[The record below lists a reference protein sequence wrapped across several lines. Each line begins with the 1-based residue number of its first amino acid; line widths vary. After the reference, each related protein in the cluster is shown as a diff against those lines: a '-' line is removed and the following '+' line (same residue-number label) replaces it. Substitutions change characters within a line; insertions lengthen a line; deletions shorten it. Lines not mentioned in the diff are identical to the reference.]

1 LTPLLNVG
9 ALVLGI
15 AILYWG
21 AEWLIRGSAGIARA
35 FGVKPLVIGLTVV
48 AYGTSAP
55 ELAVSTKAALTG
67 HTQIALGTVIGSCA
81 ANISLILGLTAL
93 IAPPT
98 VDGRIIRREVPVLVG
113 SAIAVPILFR
123 NGVLSRFEGFLLVAC
138 ALLFTIATLTV
149 AARIDPNDELSPD
162 PADDEHAASSSNLAA
177 MRAEDA
183 EESGSS
189 LGGKGRPRSSR
200 FMSMVMSAFGV
211 LLLVTGSNFFVR
223 GGRGIAAEV
232 GMSER
237 MLGLTVI
244 AIGTALPELI
254 GSIVAATRGYSA
266 LAVGSVI
273 GSNLLNVFLVLG
285 VTASLHP
292 IRLGE
297 RMHLVDLIGL
307 VAITLLGVLVLRG
320 SRKITRW
327 EGAMLVAAYVAFIVC
342 SALF

>member
-1 LTPLLNVG
+1 LFP
-9 ALVLGI
+9 ALDIGQVILGI

-21 AEWLIRGSAGIARA
+21 AEWLIRGSVGIARA
-35 FGVKPLVIGLTVV
+35 FGVKPLVVGLTVV

-67 HTQIALGTVIGSCA
+67 HPPIALGVVIGSCA
-81 ANISLILGLTAL
+81 ANISLILGITAL

-98 VDGRIIRREVPVLVG
+98 IDGRIIRREVPVLVG

-123 NGVLSRFEGFLLVAC
+123 NGVLSSFEGYLLVAC
-138 ALLFTIATLTV
+138 AVVFTIATLTV
-149 AARIDPNDELSPD
+149 AARIDPNDELAAD
-162 PADDEHAASSSNLAA
+162 PADEAESSTNLAA
-177 MRAEDA
+177 MRAENA
-183 EESGSS
+183 EEAGASI
-189 LGGKGRPRSSR
+189 GGKGRPRSSR
-200 FMSMVMSAFGV
+200 AVSLVMSAFG
-211 LLLVTGSNFFVR
+211 LMLLVAGSNFFVR
-223 GGRGIAAEV
+223 GGRGIAADV

-254 GSIVAATRGYSA
+254 GSIVAATRGHSSIA
-266 LAVGSVI
+266 IGSVI

-292 IRLGE
+292 IHLGE
-297 RMHLVDLIGL
+297 RMHAVDLVGL
-307 VAITLLGVLVLRG
+307 VAITLLGVFVLRG

-327 EGAMLVAAYVAFIVC
+327 EGAMLVAAYIAFIVC
-342 SALF
+342 AALL

>member
-1 LTPLLNVG
+1 LVFDVAKLL
-9 ALVLGI
+9 AGI

-21 AEWLIRGSAGIARA
+21 AEWLIRGSAGIARGL
-35 FGVKPLVIGLTVV
+35 GVKPLVIGLTVV

-55 ELAVSTKAALTG
+55 ELSVATKTALE
-67 HTQIALGTVIGSCA
+67 HAQPIALGTVIGSCA

-123 NGVLSRFEGFLLVAC
+123 NGVLSRFEGALLVVC
-138 ALLFTIATLTV
+138 AVIFTIATLTV
-149 AARIDPNDELSPD
+149 SARLAPDELDD
-162 PADDEHAASSSNLAA
+162 PEEPSGGSSAA
-177 MRAEDA
+177 MTRSDRAETHGA
-183 EESGSS
+183 EI
-189 LGGKGRPRSSR
+189 GGKARPKSSPTSAAL
-200 FMSMVMSAFGV
+200 MSIFGLV
-211 LLLVTGSNFFVR
+211 LLLAGSYFFVL
-223 GGRGIAAEV
+223 GGRAIGAAV

-254 GSIVAATRGYSA
+254 GSLLAASRGHAA

-285 VTASLHP
+285 VTAFLQP

-297 RMHLVDLIGL
+297 RMHLVDLVGL
-307 VAITLLGVLVLRG
+307 VVITLLGVLVLRG
-320 SRKITRW
+320 SRKITRL
-327 EGAMLVAAYVAFIVC
+327 EGAILVAAYIAFIVC
-342 SALF
+342 AALL

>member
-1 LTPLLNVG
+1 MFPMLDIGQVI
-9 ALVLGI
+9 LGI

-21 AEWLIRGSAGIARA
+21 AEWLIRGSAGIARS
-35 FGVKPLVIGLTVV
+35 FGVKPLVVGLTVV

-67 HTQIALGTVIGSCA
+67 HSSIALGVVIGSCA

-93 IAPPT
+93 ISPPK
-98 VDGRIIRREVPVLVG
+98 VDRRIIRREVPVLIG

-123 NGVLSRFEGFLLVAC
+123 NGVLSRFEGYLLVAC
-138 ALLFTIATLTV
+138 AIVFTIATLTV

-162 PADDEHAASSSNLAA
+162 PVDDDHVDSSTNLAA
-177 MRAEDA
+177 MRAEEA
-183 EESGSS
+183 EEAGASI
-189 LGGKGRPRSSR
+189 GGKAHPRSSR
-200 FMSMVMSAFGV
+200 GLSLLMSAFGL
-211 LLLVTGSNFFVR
+211 LLLVAGSNFFVR
-223 GGRGIAAEV
+223 GGRGIGADV

-254 GSIVAATRGYSA
+254 GSIVAATRGHSE
-266 LAVGSVI
+266 LAIGSVI

-297 RMHLVDLIGL
+297 RMHVVDLVGL
-307 VAITLLGVLVLRG
+307 VAITLLGVFVLRG
-320 SRKITRW
+320 SRRISRW

-342 SALF
+342 AALL